1 MGGVRWKIDAGAV
14 LLLALAYFFD
24 TSGMLS
30 AFVPAAAVH
39 ELGHALALRLSGS
52 RVRRVSLSAFGLEMD
67 YAGSLSGVRELFAIA
82 AGPLAGLAF
91 AVAASSVSGA
101 FWPMSGALSF
111 LLSVFN
117 LLPVL
122 PLDGGRLVAA
132 VTDPELARKLS
143 RIAALLLAAGG
154 AGLLAAYRSPSL
166 LAVGLWLAVYNFR

>member
-1 MGGVRWKIDAGAV
+1 MSGVRWKIDAGAV

-39 ELGHALALRLSGS
+39 EIGHALALRLSGS
-52 RVRRVSLSAFGLEMD
+52 RIRRVSLSVFGLEMD
-67 YAGSLSGVRELFAIA
+67 YAGRLSGARELFAIA
-82 AGPLAGLAF
+82 AGPLAGLIF
-91 AVAASSVSGA
+91 AVAASSAGGA

-122 PLDGGRLVAA
+122 PLDGGRLAA
-132 VTDPELARKLS
+132 AITGPAFARRLS
-143 RIAALLLAAGG
+143 RIAALLLTAAG
-154 AGLLAAYRSPSL
+154 AGLLAVYRSPSL